1 MRPLLEV
8 QRVSKMFGGLQALQE
23 VSFDVSAGEV
33 VGMMGANG
41 AGKTTMFNLIS
52 GFMKPSGGQILF
64 DGRPVIGM
72 SADRIC
78 RMGIART
85 FQIVRPFNELTLLDS
100 VFIAAQFGALAPK
113 GRAQARDQA
122 AEILDIVGLAERK
135 DELAATLTLSD
146 QKRLEVARAIC
157 TGARLV
163 MLDEV
168 MAGLTP
174 REVTEML
181 SIISDLKA
189 RFDLTIIIIEHVIK
203 ALMHISDRIV
213 ILHHGETIAIG
224 APDVVAHDPRVLACY
239 LGTKS

>member
-1 MRPLLEV
+1 MRPLLDV
-8 QRVSKMFGGLQALQE
+8 QRVSKMFGGLQALQD

-52 GFMKPSGGQILF
+52 GNFKPSGGQILF
-64 DGRPVIGM
+64 DGQSVVGM

-100 VFIAAQFGALAPK
+100 VFIAAQFGARTRK
-113 GRAQARDQA
+113 GRSQAQVLA

-135 DELAATLTLSD
+135 DELAATLTLAD
-146 QKRLEVARAIC
+146 QKRLEVARAIS

-181 SIISDLKA
+181 SIIRDLKA
-189 RFDLTIIIIEHVIK
+189 RFDLTIIIIEHVIS
-203 ALMHISDRIV
+203 ALMNVSDRIV
-213 ILHHGETIAIG
+213 ILHHGETVAIG
-224 APDVVAHDPRVLACY
+224 SPDVVARDPRVLACY